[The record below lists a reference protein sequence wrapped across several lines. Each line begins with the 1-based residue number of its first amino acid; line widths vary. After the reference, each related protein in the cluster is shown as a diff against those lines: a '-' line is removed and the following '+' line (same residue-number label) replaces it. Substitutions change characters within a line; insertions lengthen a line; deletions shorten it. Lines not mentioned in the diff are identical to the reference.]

1 MSDIW
6 LPWNPFHFFHSRK
19 VAKKRIDDLVPIVLT
34 SRPSLPALP
43 ARRHCREK
51 CHVDGEN
58 DVNGSLPNYDRDV
71 HSTQATCVWVSRM
84 KHFLIF
90 SWQIEATKA
99 SCNVCFVWDMSKLW
113 RTSTTGFPTEDHALL
128 VIYWTSAGIQH
139 CWKSRCC
146 LLQWLNSSLLAYSEC
161 PSHIPQ
167 RLSLHDWRAL
177 KKAHGFVSEETS
189 RRGWVEF
196 VSEEAKKRKGA
207 EPILTLTCAPRLL
220 PPAGVDILRCDQRQY
235 LRTFTYTI
243 QVQREG
249 SMSINRD
256 STRRRGRE
264 TRLERYIFQT
274 KGARC
279 LKKV

>member
-146 LLQWLNSSLLAYSEC
+146 LLQWLWIDWSAIRCEERFHCLGSQGILELEPVGLLRMPESYPPATISPWLVGSQKSIWICQWRDIEKGLSWICKWRSKEKEGGWTYPYLDLRASPASSS
-161 PSHIPQ
+161 
-167 RLSLHDWRAL
+167 
-177 KKAHGFVSEETS
+177 
-189 RRGWVEF
+189 RGWHF
-196 VSEEAKKRKGA
+196 AMRSAS
-207 EPILTLTCAPRLL
+207 IS
-220 PPAGVDILRCDQRQY
+220 
-235 LRTFTYTI
+235 TYI
-243 QVQREG
+243 H
-249 SMSINRD
+249 IHNP
-256 STRRRGRE
+256 STERRVNE
-264 TRLERYIFQT
+264 HQSW
-274 KGARC
+274 
-279 LKKV
+279 